1 MECSSKLVV
10 VAYDHNPY
18 SRCIEH
24 KTLVAELHTI
34 LTITVVLMCM
44 SAVGDSS
51 LLMRKYSMS
60 SEVVVAFDLVWSG
73 VATQLRKYSMSS
85 EVVVAFDLV
94 WSGVSHPMRK
104 YSMSSEVVVAFDLVW
119 SGVSHPMRKYSMS
132 SEVVVAFD
140 LVWSGVSHP

>member
-34 LTITVVLMCM
+34 LRKSTITVVLMCM

-51 LLMRKYSMS
+51 NYI
-60 SEVVVAFDLVWSG
+60 G
-73 VATQLRKYSMSS
+73 T
-85 EVVVAFDLV
+85 
-94 WSGVSHPMRK
+94 
-104 YSMSSEVVVAFDLVW
+104 
-119 SGVSHPMRKYSMS
+119 
-132 SEVVVAFD
+132 
-140 LVWSGVSHP
+140 